1 MRSDPEIRAARA
13 QNPRTPGRL
22 RQVIDGHRLAVAAS
36 AASAAAEHNLAAA
49 LGDAGR
55 WAEAEVHVRRALA
68 KGGEAAETWLVLG
81 RCRQSQG
88 AVDDAETAFVEA
100 LRRRATLYEAH
111 IDLAQLRWM
120 RTGDAAAALSDI
132 DRAIATAPAD
142 ARLTLVKAK
151 ILEGVEQVEAAFAL
165 TASAARAHPGD
176 MAIAVYASQL
186 ASQIGNGGAALT
198 HAERAVALAP
208 QENVA
213 AVALIVACLGAGEAA
228 RAEALALDLLRRA
241 PDDQHAI
248 ALLATAWRLTGDARY
263 RALYD
268 YDAFVRTS
276 VLSVPAG
283 WSNLAGYVEDLRRA
297 LRAAHAMRTHPFNQ
311 SIRHGSQTS
320 DILSIDDPAIAAL
333 PAALN
338 PSISQYIAGLGAGD
352 DPLRRRNLGDYA
364 FQGIWSIRMKAGGYH
379 VDHVHP
385 NGWISSACY
394 IDVPEVRAG
403 HEGWIRFGEP
413 GIRTAPALQA
423 ERFIEPAPGMVVLF
437 PSYMWHGVV
446 PYTKPGARMTFAF
459 DLEPANGGSP

>member
-1 MRSDPEIRAARA
+1 MPPDSEIRAAA
-13 QNPRTPGRL
+13 AHGPRTPDRV

-36 AASAAAEHNLAAA
+36 PSSVAAEHNLAAA

-68 KGGEAAETWLVLG
+68 KGGGAAETWLVLG
-81 RCRQSQG
+81 RCRQAQG
-88 AVDDAETAFVEA
+88 AFDDAEAAFLEA

-120 RTGDAAAALSDI
+120 RTGDASAALTAI
-132 DRAIATAPAD
+132 DPAIANAPAD
-142 ARLTLVKAK
+142 SRLTLVKAK
-151 ILEGVEQVEAAFAL
+151 ILESVEQIDEAFAL
-165 TASAARAHPGD
+165 IQSVARAQPGD
-176 MAIAVYASQL
+176 LAIAVYASQL
-186 ASQIGNGGAALT
+186 ASHLGDSASALA
-198 HAERAVALAP
+198 HAGHAVTLAP

-228 RAEALALDLLRRA
+228 RAEALAVELLRRA

-248 ALLATAWRLTGDARY
+248 ALLATAWRLMGDARY
-263 RALYD
+263 QALYD
-268 YDAFVRTS
+268 YDAFISAS
-276 VLSVPAG
+276 VLGVPAG
-283 WSNLAGYVEDLRRA
+283 WSNLADYVEDLRQA
-297 LRAAHAMRTHPFNQ
+297 LRASHTMRTHPFNQ

-333 PAALN
+333 PEALDH
-338 PSISQYIAGLGAGD
+338 SISQFIAGLGAGA

-394 IDVPEVRAG
+394 IDVPDIRTG

-446 PYTKPGARMTFAF
+446 PYTQPGARMTFAF
-459 DLEPANGGSP
+459 DLEPAKA